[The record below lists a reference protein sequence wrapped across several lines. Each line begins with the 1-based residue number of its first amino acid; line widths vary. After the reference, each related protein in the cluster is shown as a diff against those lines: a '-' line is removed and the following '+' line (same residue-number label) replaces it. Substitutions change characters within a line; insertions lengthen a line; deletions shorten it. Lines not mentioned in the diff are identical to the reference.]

1 MKTAFKQT
9 IVFDKNDVINT
20 KLYSE
25 KVIDNLKHFK
35 YIQNIIDIENENEF
49 GLTYLKDNNKDYIVI
64 DLFHQVCYIE
74 SGTKLYYDIVYTLLN
89 IYFDIP
95 VNDDNELEGTFLH
108 FDIGDD
114 TDMVGHWFEDTFNIT
129 LGKFLNSDY
138 KEYYG
143 E

>member
-35 YIQNIIDIENENEF
+35 YIQNIID
-49 GLTYLKDNNKDYIVI
+49 LKDNNKDYIVI

-74 SGTKLYYDIVYTLLN
+74 SGTKFYYDIVYTLLN
-89 IYFDIP
+89 IYFDIS

-114 TDMVGHWFEDTFNIT
+114 TDMVCHWFEDTFNIT
-129 LGKFLNSDY
+129 LGKFLNSNY

>member
-49 GLTYLKDNNKDYIVI
+49 GLSYLKDNNYIVI

-74 SGTKLYYDIVYTLLN
+74 SGTKLYYDIVYTLFN
-89 IYFDIP
+89 S
-95 VNDDNELEGTFLH
+95 DNELEETFLH

-114 TDMVGHWFEDTFNIT
+114 TDMVCHWFEDFFNIT

-138 KEYYG
+138 KEYY
-143 E
+143 ENN